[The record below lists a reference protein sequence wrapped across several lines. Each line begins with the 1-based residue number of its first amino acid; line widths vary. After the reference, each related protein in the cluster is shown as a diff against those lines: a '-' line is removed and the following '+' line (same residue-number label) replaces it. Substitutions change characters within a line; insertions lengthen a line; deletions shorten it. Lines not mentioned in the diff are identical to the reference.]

1 MKNLKENGGGTL
13 KRRMIHF
20 FLLYFLI
27 LLSLLGS
34 FLMYNWKMNQT
45 YAETIGTISLLN
57 DYFEH
62 LDAAVL
68 AQKGYIYYEGEH
80 DYLEAEETYKQM
92 KNSIDQLVRMPLKK
106 ECYFSVRNLQEMTET
121 LRDEMKKIY
130 EAMDAYHNGKIKDLR
145 QVNEKNQELQKIYY
159 EIKAQYSDVNQKMLD
174 YGKEISEEIQK
185 KRSYCETLLIL
196 YIILATYYLL
206 REVLK
211 IHHSVVDPMQN
222 LILEAEQIRS
232 GKFPQNVPEYQQLD
246 LDMQMLYEVFYSM
259 VQKLKLQID
268 TLEQNMKYQRELQES
283 RFKELQ
289 MQINPHLSGR
299 CTGNGRTFK
308 TDS

>member
-92 KNSIDQLVRMPLKK
+92 KNSIDQLV
-106 ECYFSVRNLQEMTET
+106 
-121 LRDEMKKIY
+121 
-130 EAMDAYHNGKIKDLR
+130 
-145 QVNEKNQELQKIYY
+145 
-159 EIKAQYSDVNQKMLD
+159 
-174 YGKEISEEIQK
+174 
-185 KRSYCETLLIL
+185 
-196 YIILATYYLL
+196 
-206 REVLK
+206 
-211 IHHSVVDPMQN
+211 
-222 LILEAEQIRS
+222 
-232 GKFPQNVPEYQQLD
+232 
-246 LDMQMLYEVFYSM
+246 
-259 VQKLKLQID
+259 
-268 TLEQNMKYQRELQES
+268 
-283 RFKELQ
+283 
-289 MQINPHLSGR
+289 
-299 CTGNGRTFK
+299 
-308 TDS
+308 